1 MTFSSNFLSILG
13 IYDDVGLKPTC
24 VQFVPSSE
32 HHLLVGNEAGELQLY
47 DIRKPKNCIVKNDM
61 TEKAVSKIKFSPSL
75 KNTFG
80 VCSETS
86 SLRVFTLDPTLS
98 SLDIKWV
105 HPFYWI
111 LDILTFYFEIADMRI
126 VGIKTLFEIW
136 YGSLRHRSSAFPVVG
151 ITKY

>member
-1 MTFSSNFLSILG
+1 MNFPSKKKSSKLMWTKFHEFFIKYLNFGIFCNEKKNSSNGNKIWRFFLLFALFLG

-32 HHLLVGNEAGELQLY
+32 HHLLVGNESGELQLF

-86 SLRVFTLDPTLS
+86 SLRVFTLDQTLS
-98 SLDIKWV
+98 SLDIK
-105 HPFYWI
+105 
-111 LDILTFYFEIADMRI
+111 
-126 VGIKTLFEIW
+126 
-136 YGSLRHRSSAFPVVG
+136 
-151 ITKY
+151 